1 MRRQHSAGG
10 FGMLQ
15 LLEEN
20 RLILIEAAI
29 VEQLRRSEDITLD
42 PDLVHARLIY
52 TSTGRKRLKALFQAY
67 IDIAASATLP
77 FIMCTPTW
85 RTNRERVLQAK
96 ADPGINTD
104 AVRFMTEIRADQPG
118 SGAIIKIGG
127 VIGCKNDCYKAEE
140 GLTASEAE
148 RFHSWQIDQLSQAGV
163 DFLIAVTLPNVEEAL
178 GIARAMLASG
188 LPYVM
193 SFVIGSDGCILDGT
207 SLADAVRRIDEAVHP
222 RPAGYMVNC
231 AYPTFLNVDRQPKE
245 FVERLIGYQANAASL
260 DHCDLDGA
268 TELLVDDIAEWG
280 EEMLRLNRDYGVT
293 ILGGCCGTG
302 VEHLRYLVTN
312 WQ

>member
-1 MRRQHSAGG
+1 MQ
-10 FGMLQ
+10 Q

-20 RLILIEAAI
+20 RLILMEAAI
-29 VEQLRRSEDITLD
+29 VEQLRRSEDISLD

-52 TSTGRKRLKALFQAY
+52 TPSGRNRLKMLYQAY
-67 IDIAASATLP
+67 IDVASSSALP

-85 RTNRERVLQAK
+85 RTNRERVSRAK
-96 ADPGINTD
+96 SDPRINSD
-104 AVRFMTEIRADQPG
+104 AVRFMTEIRADQHG
-118 SGAIIKIGG
+118 SGAFIKIGG

-148 RFHSWQIDQLSQAGV
+148 RFHSWQVDQLSQGGV
-163 DFLIAVTLPNVEEAL
+163 DFLLAVTLPNVEEAL
-178 GIARAMLASG
+178 GIARAMAASG
-188 LPYVM
+188 RPYVM
-193 SFVIGSDGCILDGT
+193 SFVIGSDGRILDGT
-207 SLADAVRRIDEAVHP
+207 DLGVAARKIDEAVHP
-222 RPAGYMVNC
+222 QPVGYMVNC

-268 TELLVDDIAEWG
+268 EELLVDDIAEWG
-280 EEMLRLNRDYGVT
+280 QEMLRLNRDYGVT